1 MRIPT
6 LLVPAA
12 LAAVLLVGCSSTEAT
27 SPSASP
33 SASAPVAATVVTEPQ
48 RVDPATFA
56 AAVATPGV
64 VTLDVRTPEEFTEG
78 HIAGAT
84 NYNVEDPAFTALLS
98 TLDPNATYAVYCRSG
113 NRSQVAVDQMVAA
126 GITSIYELTD
136 GIIGWEAAG
145 YPIQK

>member
-1 MRIPT
+1 MPALI
-6 LLVPAA
+6 VPAA

-27 SPSASP
+27 SPSASS
-33 SASAPVAATVVTEPQ
+33 SASTPVAVTVVTEPQ

-78 HIAGAT
+78 HIAGAA
-84 NYNVEDPAFTALLS
+84 NYNVEDPTFTALIA

-126 GITSIYELTD
+126 GITSIYELAD

>member
-12 LAAVLLVGCSSTEAT
+12 FAAVLLAGCSSTEAT
-27 SPSASP
+27 SPAAS
-33 SASAPVAATVVTEPQ
+33 SSTSAPAGVTVVTEPQ

-64 VTLDVRTPEEFTEG
+64 VTLDVRTPEEFAEG

-84 NYNVEDPAFTALLS
+84 NYNVEDPAFTALIS
-98 TLDPNATYAVYCRSG
+98 ALDPNTTYAVYCRSG
-113 NRSQVAVDQMVAA
+113 NRSQVAVEQMVAA
-126 GITSIYELTD
+126 GITSIYEMTD

-145 YPIQK
+145 YPTQT

>member
-1 MRIPT
+1 MPALI
-6 LLVPAA
+6 VPAT

-27 SPSASP
+27 SPSASA
-33 SASAPVAATVVTEPQ
+33 SASTPVGVTVVTEPQ

-64 VTLDVRTPEEFTEG
+64 VTLDVRTPEEFAEG
-78 HIAGAT
+78 HIAGAA
-84 NYNVEDPAFTALLS
+84 NYNVEDPAFPALLS

-113 NRSQVAVDQMVAA
+113 NRSQVAVDLMVAA
-126 GITSIYELTD
+126 GITSIYEMTD